1 MTQREQIDNRV
12 RCVECTAEASPEAV
26 GWRALLTVGDE
37 DAEDVEEVAV
47 YCPECTAREFN
58 TP

>member
-1 MTQREQIDNRV
+1 MTLICIEW
-12 RCVECTAEASPEAV
+12 VETSQDGV

-37 DAEDVEEVAV
+37 DAEDVEEVAIF
-47 YCPECTAREFN
+47 CPACAEQEFN